1 MRVLVVDDDEPTRMI
16 CRRVLER
23 IAPGVRVE
31 EATDGAS
38 ACERIRAER
47 FDGILCDYRMGAV
60 SGLEVLAT
68 ALAEQP
74 SAYRALMTGFTDPAL
89 ADTAREQGTVHAFIE
104 KPMTSREFE
113 DVLKQRFLDPMSELR
128 RPAG

>member
-23 IAPGVRVE
+23 LSPGIRVE
-31 EATDGAS
+31 EASDGA
-38 ACERIRAER
+38 AARELLRRER

-60 SGLEVLAT
+60 SGVDVLAT
-68 ALAEQP
+68 ARDQQP
-74 SAYRALMTGFTDPAL
+74 AAYRALMSGFADPAL
-89 ADTAREQGTVHAFIE
+89 VDLARERADVHALIE

-113 DVLKQRFLDPMSELR
+113 DVLRLRFVEPMAQA
-128 RPAG
+128 RPPGG

>member
-1 MRVLVVDDDEPTRMI
+1 MI

-23 IAPGVRVE
+23 IAPDLRVE
-31 EATDGAS
+31 EATDGAL

-60 SGLEVLAT
+60 SGLDVLAT

-89 ADTAREQGTVHAFIE
+89 VEMARKHGTVHAFIE
-104 KPMTSREFE
+104 KPMTSLEFE
-113 DVLKQRFLDPMSELR
+113 DVLRKSFLEPMSAAR
-128 RPAG
+128 RPAR